1 MQFVNKTIVAALA
14 ATLTLQLAVT
24 AQQYGQTKKSAPPIP
39 VKQLSAPQMLPDVPQ
54 YTGQARFM
62 CGEKTDNHD
71 GDSIRQ
77 TWHIR
82 EGRAEAVGWYKT
94 ALSNAGWKIA
104 VATKGTVTGSR
115 SDGTIMVIVNEIPL
129 ADHYKSELMIQY
141 YKAPPRQ

>member
-1 MQFVNKTIVAALA
+1 MNSVNKIIVATCV
-14 ATLTLQLAVT
+14 ATVTLQLGAF
-24 AQQYGQTKKSAPPIP
+24 AQYGGQKKSAPPLT
-39 VKQLSAPQMLPDVPQ
+39 VKPLAGPQSLPDVPQ

-62 CGEKTDNHD
+62 SGEKSDRKD

-94 ALSNAGWKIA
+94 ALSNAGWKISA
-104 VATKGTVTGSR
+104 ASKGTLTGTR
-115 SDGTIMVIVNEIPL
+115 DDGTIMVIVNELPL

-141 YKAPPRQ
+141 YKAPKQ